1 MASLR
6 NSINQYRIINPVLQ
20 KILKIK
26 KEDTRPALHLYQID
40 KNSTKVKT
48 TGQCPDYSIGA
59 KIINK
64 VSAIKFK
71 NTLKELYTKTKWEL
85 SLTCKDASVYPNNNC
100 DTLHK

>member
-1 MASLR
+1 MNELTTNQHIKHQDRMAALR
-6 NSINQYRIINPVLQ
+6 NSIKQYRIINPVLQ

-26 KEDTRPALHLYQID
+26 KEDGNISKPILQGQHYPYI

-48 TGQCPDYSIGA
+48 TGQCPDYSIDA

-71 NTLKELYTKTKWEL
+71 NTLKELYTKTK
-85 SLTCKDASVYPNNNC
+85 
-100 DTLHK
+100 

>member
-6 NSINQYRIINPVLQ
+6 NSINQYRIINLVLQ

-26 KEDTRPALHLYQID
+26 KEYTRPALPLYQID
-40 KNSTKVKT
+40 KDSTKVKT

-64 VSAIKFK
+64 VSAIKFRSDQS
-71 NTLKELYTKTKWEL
+71 L
-85 SLTCKDASVYPNNNC
+85 SHVRLSATP
-100 DTLHK
+100 